1 MRERRVRPTTIL
13 TDAEVTTLVRG
24 VRSVLGDGFGAL
36 VKSYGMDLEEGVRF
50 TAVAKRCVEERA
62 ARGWTLKEVA
72 RQLKVA
78 RYRLRDIEAGHV
90 RSVEP
95 EVLHAYVSHLGLE
108 SWYGRWKR
116 SSPDLA
122 TRLAPVGTK
131 SQVSSSQRARSNNRM
146 QLTKS
151 APRSAVR
158 RRLRS

>member
-13 TDAEVTTLVRG
+13 TDAEVATLVRG
-24 VRSVLGDGFGAL
+24 VRSALGDGFGAL
-36 VKSYGMDLEEGVRF
+36 VESYGLDLEQGVRF

-72 RQLKVA
+72 RPLKVA
-78 RYRLRDIEAGHV
+78 QYRLRDIEAGHV

-95 EVLHAYVSHLGLE
+95 EVLHAYVSHLGLQ
-108 SWYGRWKR
+108 SWFGRWKR

-131 SQVSSSQRARSNNRM
+131 SHASNQRARSNNRM

-151 APRSAVR
+151 APRQAAR

>member
-13 TDAEVTTLVRG
+13 TDAEVSTLVRG
-24 VRSVLGDGFGAL
+24 VRSVFGDGFGAL
-36 VKSYGMDLEEGVRF
+36 VKSYGIDVEEEVRF

-62 ARGWTLKEVA
+62 ARGWSLKEVA

-78 RYRLRDIEAGHV
+78 QYRLRDIEAGHV
-90 RSVEP
+90 RSVDP

-122 TRLAPVGTK
+122 TRLTPVGTK
-131 SQVSSSQRARSNNRM
+131 SQVASSQRARSNNRM